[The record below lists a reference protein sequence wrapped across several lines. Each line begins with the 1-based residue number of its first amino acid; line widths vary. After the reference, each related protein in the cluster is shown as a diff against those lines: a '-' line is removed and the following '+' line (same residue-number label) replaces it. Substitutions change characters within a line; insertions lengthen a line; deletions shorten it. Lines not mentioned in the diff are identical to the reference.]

1 MPDYDCNKI
10 WYSWIGFPRN
20 TPIKDLPPVP
30 NDGVF
35 EIFPEDSAGKFTG
48 IHLVTK
54 APLAGQCVPDPHHHM
69 TFNRVEG
76 ITVFTYDGDITP
88 DAATAVLVARGTRQ
102 TMFLVDREFKLQDDD
117 EWIAVKTT

>member
-1 MPDYDCNKI
+1 MPDFDCNGV
-10 WYSWIGFPRN
+10 WFSWIGFPKN
-20 TPIKDLPPVP
+20 TPIKQLPAP
-30 NDGVF
+30 NDGAF
-35 EIFPEDSAGKFTG
+35 EIFREDLTGKFTG

-54 APLAGQCVPDPHHHM
+54 APLAGQCVPDPHHHI

-76 ITVFTYDGDITP
+76 ITVFTYDGEITP

-102 TMFLVDREFKLQDDD
+102 TIFLVGRDFKLQDDD